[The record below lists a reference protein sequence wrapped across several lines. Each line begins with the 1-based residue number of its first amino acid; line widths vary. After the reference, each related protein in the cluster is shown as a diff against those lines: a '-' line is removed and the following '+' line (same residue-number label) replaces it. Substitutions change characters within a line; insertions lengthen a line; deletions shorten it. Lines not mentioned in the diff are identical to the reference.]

1 MTVIFEGKIMSQ
13 VLTIAKDL
21 LLKPA
26 SLDESVVEKL
36 IRSMMGRHVD
46 DADLYFQSSSYES
59 WYLEDSEVKSGSYS
73 IDRGVGIRAVS
84 GDKTGYAYCDDILLP
99 AMQRAADAARSIAF
113 SGTKATQSIQVAASP
128 ITRYADINPIEGMT
142 KQEKIALLEAIDKEA
157 RRIDPRVIQVNAS
170 LSGCFEVVM
179 VAGIHGEMIADIR
192 PLVSVNVSVIVEDKT
207 AVENRL
213 APAAVDVWPIRIFW
227 NRKEHWVM
235 RVKQCVKH

>member
-1 MTVIFEGKIMSQ
+1 MTVIFEGKIMSHA
-13 VLTIAKDL
+13 LAIAKDL

-26 SLDESVVEKL
+26 SLDESAVEKL
-36 IRSMMGRHVD
+36 IRSMISRHID

-99 AMQRAADAARSIAF
+99 AMQQAADAARSIAF
-113 SGTKATQSIQVAASP
+113 SGGKLHQSIQIATAP
-128 ITRYADINPIEGMT
+128 IARYTDINPIEGM
-142 KQEKIALLEAIDKEA
+142 KSKIKIALLEAIDKEA

-179 VAGIHGEMIADIR
+179 IASMQGEMIADIR
-192 PLVSVNVSVIVEDKT
+192 PLVNINVSVIVEGKNGRRES
-207 AVENRL
+207 ARFGGGGRVAYSIL
-213 APAAVDVWPIRIFW
+213 WS
-227 NRKEHWVM
+227 RKEHCLM
-235 RVKQCVKH
+235 REKQCVKH